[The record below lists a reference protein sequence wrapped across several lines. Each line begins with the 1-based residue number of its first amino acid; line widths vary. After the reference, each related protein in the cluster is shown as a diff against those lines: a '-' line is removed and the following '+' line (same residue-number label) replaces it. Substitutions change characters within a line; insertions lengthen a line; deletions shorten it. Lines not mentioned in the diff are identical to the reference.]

1 MYLLP
6 IGDAG
11 TNSVEYA
18 TGGHSRE
25 DCHGDQWPQNSLGFN
40 RYNIVNETD
49 LEQAARSLTEYFER
63 KKNTTVGTLAGT
75 LNEAANVQLVQ
86 DGTELLGIAED
97 GIELARGI
105 EPLT

>member
-1 MYLLP
+1 VVYRKVRRGQELDLSDLVPLDTENEGGVSSLGLP
-6 IGDAG
+6 I
-11 TNSVEYA
+11 
-18 TGGHSRE
+18 
-25 DCHGDQWPQNSLGFN
+25 LG
-40 RYNIVNETD
+40 
-49 LEQAARSLTEYFER
+49 ATEYFER